1 MSLKTRLAKILVYA
15 VLELGALC
23 GVPMRPDQIEKIMKL
38 MDRAVVTDVLKN
50 EDDEPVPPDR

>member
-1 MSLKTRLAKILVYA
+1 MSLKIRLGKILVYA

-50 EDDEPVPPDR
+50 EDDEPAPPT

>member
-1 MSLKTRLAKILVYA
+1 MSLKNRLAKILVYA

-50 EDDEPVPPDR
+50 EDDEPPTPG

>member
-1 MSLKTRLAKILVYA
+1 MSLKTRLAKIFVYA

-38 MDRAVVTDVLKN
+38 MDRAVVTDVLRN
-50 EDDEPVPPDR
+50 EDDEPAKPR

>member
-15 VLELGALC
+15 VLEVGALC
-23 GVPMRPDQIEKIMKL
+23 GVPMRPDQIETIMKL

-50 EDDEPVPPDR
+50 EDDEPATPD